1 MRKALFSITP
11 IVFLLLPTLAPTA
24 FWVPSGIFG
33 LNIFSLNKVE
43 KSAPPAESD
52 AARKVRSRIAEAKRQ
67 LAVEGA
73 PGLNFVRLAAEDP
86 LDARIHLLTLS
97 KDTFLTKDA
106 EVTLP
111 TSLGSTVRLHVVR
124 ANGVNTAVDIYDS
137 ATGRQL
143 SPLAVQYPIVRNGA
157 VSEMG
162 YYTSAHPAIESP
174 EIMQDGRD
182 YVHHM
187 LDQAA
192 SRLEEKGTKVAPELI
207 DVAEHLCIVEH
218 TDHKRFQTEDRGAIF
233 NEITTLYSLNVGD
246 TYRYSVST
254 AGAGGMVQMIPSTYE
269 LIRQKYPQANLNP
282 DFVAGMRDH
291 ENALEAMLLYMQD
304 TWSYLLRQEQVTRA
318 LDSQIATPA
327 ELLAAGYNSNP
338 ARLSR
343 YLERGESDWRSLI
356 PRETQMYLQIYAAV
370 DSLVPMNPRAE

>member
-11 IVFLLLPTLAPTA
+11 IVFLLLPMFARTA

-43 KSAPPAESD
+43 KSAPSAESD
-52 AARKVRSRIAEAKRQ
+52 AASKVRSRISEAKRQ
-67 LAVEGA
+67 LAAAGA

-106 EVTLP
+106 EAVLT

-124 ANGVNTAVDIYDS
+124 ANGVNTAVDIYDN

-143 SPLAVQYPIVRNGA
+143 SPLAVQYPIVRNGV

-174 EIMQDGRD
+174 EVMQDGRD
-182 YVHHM
+182 YVHRM
-187 LDQAA
+187 LNLAA
-192 SRLEEKGTKVAPELI
+192 SRLEEKGTKVAPEII

-218 TDHKRFQTEDRGAIF
+218 TDHKRFQTEDRGALF

-246 TYRYSVST
+246 AYRYSVST

-318 LDSQIATPA
+318 LDSQVATPA

-338 ARLSR
+338 VRLSR
-343 YLERGESDWRSLI
+343 YLERGESNWRSLI

-370 DSLVPMNPRAE
+370 DSLVPMNPRS